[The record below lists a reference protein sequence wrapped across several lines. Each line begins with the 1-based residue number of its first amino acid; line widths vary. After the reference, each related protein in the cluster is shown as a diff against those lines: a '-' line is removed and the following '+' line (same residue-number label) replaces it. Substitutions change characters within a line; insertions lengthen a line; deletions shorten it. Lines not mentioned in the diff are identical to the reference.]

1 MVSIHGC
8 LFNDILD
15 LFKRKKESIYL
26 EEIPIKN
33 ICRKIKIIFCKKL
46 HFQLIE
52 EDLNNA
58 NDGSINF

>member
-52 EDLNNA
+52 EDLNKA